1 MASHMDTSVKD
12 RAAELR
18 AHLNR
23 HSHQYYVLASP
34 TISDEEY
41 DTLFRELS
49 ALEEKHPELI
59 TPDSP
64 TLRVGSDLASD
75 FAKTPHVR
83 PVLSLANAFGREDLQ
98 AWEARNQ
105 RLAPGSVYTYVVEP
119 KFDGLTLV
127 LRYENGVLVQAA
139 TRGNGEVGDL
149 VTANARTIG
158 SVPLRIPVE
167 SGPAPP
173 EVLVVRCEVLFTKEA
188 FAALN
193 QERLEDGEPAYINA
207 RNTASGSLKQKDA
220 RLTAKRDLTAYAYDV
235 MYPDEFVP
243 ADRFERLDW
252 LHSAGFMIPPD
263 VQLLSTLDEV
273 LARVNWWADIRD
285 TLPFEIDGVVI
296 KIADNA
302 QAERLGVV
310 GKDPRGSIAFK
321 FPSKEATT
329 VLEHVEPQ
337 IGRTGRVT
345 PTAHLKPV
353 FVGGVTVSNAT
364 LHNYDQIEQLDLRTG
379 DTITIKRSGDVIPYV
394 VGPLKELRSGDEIP
408 IVPPTQC
415 PISGDLLIRKKDGI
429 DLFCPNPQCSER
441 MLRRVMFFA
450 SKEGLDIEGLGS
462 NTVHA
467 LITSGLIK
475 DEADL
480 YTLKKEELLKLEG
493 FAEKKAVELLASID
507 RARNRS
513 PEKLLAALGINGV
526 GAVTARLLLSR
537 FSIDE
542 LMAMAEKILSINREA
557 ASSLL
562 EEHTPLSTLLLH
574 KVHLKDPVAASLKQ
588 LETVDEKLT
597 TSLGELLTTVK
608 PLLELDGIGP
618 TMVEELFGWFKEDAN
633 RELII
638 KLQNVGVS
646 FERQSLGTKSQL
658 LQGKTFVITGALEGF
673 TRSQAKARI
682 EANGGKVTG
691 SVSRKTDYLLAGEKA
706 GSKLTKA
713 QKLGVPVLGM
723 AEWEKLLNS
732 D

>member
-1 MASHMDTSVKD
+1 MASHMGTSIAD

-18 AHLNR
+18 THLNR
-23 HSHQYYVLASP
+23 HSYQYYVLASP
-34 TISDEEY
+34 TITDAEY
-41 DTLFRELS
+41 DALFQELS
-49 ALEEKHPELI
+49 ALEAKHPELI

-83 PVLSLANAFGREDLQ
+83 PVLSLANAFSGEDLQ
-98 AWEARNQ
+98 AWEARNHK
-105 RLAPGSVYTYVVEP
+105 LVPNAVFAYVVEP

-127 LRYENGVLVQAA
+127 LRYENGILAQAA
-139 TRGNGEVGDL
+139 TRGNGEIGDL

-173 EVLVVRCEVLFTKEA
+173 EVLIVRCEVLFTKEA

-193 QERLEDGEPAYINA
+193 RERVENGEPAYINA

-220 RLTAKRDLTAYAYDV
+220 RLTAKRDLSAYAYDV
-235 MYPDEFVP
+235 MFPDEFVP
-243 ADRFERLDW
+243 KDRFERLDW
-252 LHSAGFMIPPD
+252 LHRAGFMIPPD

-273 LARVNWWADIRD
+273 MARVNWWADVRD
-285 TLPFEIDGVVI
+285 TLSFEIDGVVI
-296 KIADNA
+296 KIADNV
-302 QAERLGVV
+302 QAEWLGVV

-337 IGRTGRVT
+337 IGRTGRIT

-364 LHNYDQIEQLDLRTG
+364 LHNYDQVEQLDLRTG

-394 VGPLKELRSGDEIP
+394 VGPLIELRSGDEIP

-415 PISGDLLIRKKDGI
+415 PVSGDLLIRKKDGV

-441 MLRRVMFFA
+441 ILRRVMFFA
-450 SKEGLDIEGLGS
+450 SKEGLDIDGLGS
-462 NTVHA
+462 STVRV

-507 RARNRS
+507 RARNRT

-537 FSIDE
+537 FSIEE
-542 LMAMAEKILSINREA
+542 LMAMAEKIIGINREVETG
-557 ASSLL
+557 LL
-562 EEHTPLSTLLLH
+562 QGHAPLSTLLLQN
-574 KVHLKDPVAASLKQ
+574 VHLKDPVAASLKR
-588 LETVDEKLT
+588 LNTDDEKLAAL
-597 TSLGELLTTVK
+597 LGELLTTVK
-608 PLLELDGIGP
+608 LLLELDGIGP
-618 TMVEELFGWFKEDAN
+618 TMVEELFGWFKEDTN
-633 RELII
+633 RGLIV
-638 KLQNVGVS
+638 KLQNAGVS
-646 FERQSLGTKSQL
+646 FERQSSRTNTQL
-658 LQGKTFVITGALEGF
+658 LQGRNFVITGTLEGL
-673 TRSQAKARI
+673 TRSQARARI

-713 QKLGVPVLGM
+713 RKLGVTVLGM
-723 AEWEKLLNS
+723 AEFEKLLYS

>member
-1 MASHMDTSVKD
+1 MASHMGTSIAD

-18 AHLNR
+18 THLNR
-23 HSHQYYVLASP
+23 HSHQYYVLARP
-34 TISDEEY
+34 TITDAEY
-41 DTLFRELS
+41 DALFQELS
-49 ALEEKHPELI
+49 ALEAKHPELI
-59 TPDSP
+59 SPDSP

-83 PVLSLANAFGREDLQ
+83 PVLSLANAFSGEDLR
-98 AWEARNQ
+98 AWEARNHK
-105 RLAPGSVYTYVVEP
+105 LVPDAVFAYVVEP

-127 LRYENGVLVQAA
+127 LRYENGILAQAA
-139 TRGNGEVGDL
+139 TRGNGEIGDL

-193 QERLEDGEPAYINA
+193 RERVENGEPAYINA

-220 RLTAKRDLTAYAYDV
+220 RLTAKRDLSAYAYDV
-235 MYPDEFVP
+235 MFPDEFVP
-243 ADRFERLDW
+243 KDRFERLDW
-252 LHSAGFMIPPD
+252 LHRAGFMIPPD

-273 LARVNWWADIRD
+273 MARVNWWADIRD
-285 TLPFEIDGVVI
+285 TLPFEIDGVVV

-302 QAERLGVV
+302 QAEWLGVV

-337 IGRTGRVT
+337 IGRTGRIT

-364 LHNYDQIEQLDLRTG
+364 LHNYDQVEQLDLRTG

-394 VGPLKELRSGDEIP
+394 VGPLIELRSGDEIP
-408 IVPPTQC
+408 IVPPTKC
-415 PISGDLLIRKKDGI
+415 PVSGDLLIRKKDGV

-441 MLRRVMFFA
+441 ILRRVMFFA

-462 NTVHA
+462 STVRV

-537 FSIDE
+537 FSIEE

-557 ASSLL
+557 ETSLL
-562 EEHTPLSTLLLH
+562 QGHAPLSTLLLPN
-574 KVHLKDPVAASLKQ
+574 VHLKDPVVASLKR
-588 LETVDEKLT
+588 LNTDDEKLAAL
-597 TSLGELLTTVK
+597 LGELLTTVK

-618 TMVEELFGWFKEDAN
+618 TMAEELFGWFKEDTN
-633 RELII
+633 RELIV
-638 KLQNVGVS
+638 KLQNAGVS
-646 FERQSLGTKSQL
+646 FERQSSRTNTQL
-658 LQGKTFVITGALEGF
+658 LQGKTFVITGTLEGL
-673 TRSQAKARI
+673 TRSQARARI

-713 QKLGVPVLGM
+713 RKLGVTVLGL
-723 AEWEKLLNS
+723 AELEKLLYS

>member
-1 MASHMDTSVKD
+1 MASHMGTSIAD

-18 AHLNR
+18 THLNR
-23 HSHQYYVLASP
+23 HSYQYYVLASP
-34 TISDEEY
+34 TITDAEY
-41 DTLFRELS
+41 DALFQELS
-49 ALEEKHPELI
+49 ALEAKHPELI

-83 PVLSLANAFGREDLQ
+83 PVLSLANAFSGEDLR
-98 AWEARNQ
+98 AWEARNHK
-105 RLAPGSVYTYVVEP
+105 LVPDAVFAYVVEP

-127 LRYENGVLVQAA
+127 LRYENGILAQAA
-139 TRGNGEVGDL
+139 TRGNGEIGDL

-193 QERLEDGEPAYINA
+193 RERVENGEPAYINA

-220 RLTAKRDLTAYAYDV
+220 RLTAKRDLSAYAYDV
-235 MYPDEFVP
+235 MFPDEFVP
-243 ADRFERLDW
+243 KDRFERLDW
-252 LHSAGFMIPPD
+252 LHRAGFMIPPD

-273 LARVNWWADIRD
+273 MARVNWWADIRD
-285 TLPFEIDGVVI
+285 TLPFEIDGVVV

-302 QAERLGVV
+302 QAEWLGVV

-337 IGRTGRVT
+337 IGRTGRIT

-394 VGPLKELRSGDEIP
+394 VGPLIELRSGDEIP
-408 IVPPTQC
+408 IAPPTQC
-415 PISGDLLIRKKDGI
+415 PVSGDLLIRKKDGV

-441 MLRRVMFFA
+441 ILRRVMFFA
-450 SKEGLDIEGLGS
+450 SKEGLDIDGLGS
-462 NTVHA
+462 STVRV

-480 YTLKKEELLKLEG
+480 YTLEKEELLKLEG
-493 FAEKKAVELLASID
+493 FADKKAVELLASID

-537 FSIDE
+537 FSIEE
-542 LMAMAEKILSINREA
+542 LMAMAEKILSIDREVET
-557 ASSLL
+557 SLL
-562 EEHTPLSTLLLH
+562 QGHAPLSTLLLQN
-574 KVHLKDPVAASLKQ
+574 VHLKDPVAASLKR
-588 LETVDEKLT
+588 LNTDDEKLA
-597 TSLGELLTTVK
+597 SLLGELLTTVK
-608 PLLELDGIGP
+608 LLLELDGIGP
-618 TMVEELFGWFKEDAN
+618 TMVEELFGWFKEDTN
-633 RELII
+633 RELIV
-638 KLQNVGVS
+638 KLQNAGVS
-646 FERQSLGTKSQL
+646 FERQSSRTNTQL
-658 LQGKTFVITGALEGF
+658 LQGKTFVITGTLEGL
-673 TRSQAKARI
+673 TRSQARARI

-713 QKLGVPVLGM
+713 RKLGVTVLGL
-723 AEWEKLLNS
+723 AELEKLLYS

>member
-1 MASHMDTSVKD
+1 MASHMGTSIAD

-18 AHLNR
+18 THLNR
-23 HSHQYYVLASP
+23 HSYQYYVLASP
-34 TISDEEY
+34 TITDAEY
-41 DTLFRELS
+41 DALFQELS
-49 ALEEKHPELI
+49 ALEAKHPELI

-83 PVLSLANAFGREDLQ
+83 PVLSLANAFSGEDLR
-98 AWEARNQ
+98 AWEARNHK
-105 RLAPGSVYTYVVEP
+105 LVPDAVFAYVVEP

-127 LRYENGVLVQAA
+127 LRYENGILAQAA
-139 TRGNGEVGDL
+139 TRGNGEIGDL

-167 SGPAPP
+167 SGPVPP

-193 QERLEDGEPAYINA
+193 RERVENGEPAYINA

-220 RLTAKRDLTAYAYDV
+220 RLTAKRDLSAYAYDV
-235 MYPDEFVP
+235 MFPDAFVP
-243 ADRFERLDW
+243 KDRFERLDW
-252 LHSAGFMIPPD
+252 LHRAGFMIPPD
-263 VQLLSTLDEV
+263 VQLLSTVDDV
-273 LARVNWWADIRD
+273 MARVNWWADIRD
-285 TLPFEIDGVVI
+285 TLPFEIDGVVV
-296 KIADNA
+296 KIADNT
-302 QAERLGVV
+302 QAEWLGVV

-337 IGRTGRVT
+337 IGRTGRIT

-364 LHNYDQIEQLDLRTG
+364 LHNYDQVEQLDLRTG

-394 VGPLKELRSGDEIP
+394 VGPLIELRSGDEIP
-408 IVPPTQC
+408 IVPPTKC
-415 PISGDLLIRKKDGI
+415 PVSGDLLIRKKDGV

-441 MLRRVMFFA
+441 ILRRVMFFA

-462 NTVHA
+462 STVRV

-537 FSIDE
+537 FSIEE
-542 LMAMAEKILSINREA
+542 LMAMAEKILGINREA
-557 ASSLL
+557 ETSLL
-562 EEHTPLSTLLLH
+562 QGDAPLSTLLLPN
-574 KVHLKDPVAASLKQ
+574 VHLKDPVVASLKR
-588 LETVDEKLT
+588 LNTDDEKLAAL
-597 TSLGELLTTVK
+597 LGELLTTVK
-608 PLLELDGIGP
+608 LLLELDGIGP
-618 TMVEELFGWFKEDAN
+618 TMAEELFGWFKEDTN
-633 RELII
+633 RELIV
-638 KLQNVGVS
+638 KLQNAGVS
-646 FERQSLGTKSQL
+646 FERQSSRTNTQL
-658 LQGKTFVITGALEGF
+658 LQGKTFVITGTLEGL
-673 TRSQAKARI
+673 TRSQARARI

-713 QKLGVPVLGM
+713 RKLGVTVLGL
-723 AEWEKLLNS
+723 AELEKLLYS

>member
-1 MASHMDTSVKD
+1 MDTSIID

-34 TISDEEY
+34 TITDAEY
-41 DTLFRELS
+41 DALFQELS
-49 ALEEKHPELI
+49 ALEEKYPELI

-83 PVLSLANAFGREDLQ
+83 PVLSLANAFSREDLH
-98 AWEARNQ
+98 AWEARNHK
-105 RLAPGSVYTYVVEP
+105 LVPGSVFAYVVEP

-127 LRYENGVLVQAA
+127 LHYENGVLAQAA

-167 SGPAPP
+167 SGPTPP

-193 QERLEDGEPAYINA
+193 QERVEDGEPAYINA

-235 MYPDEFVP
+235 MFPDEFVP
-243 ADRFERLDW
+243 GDRFERLDW
-252 LHSAGFMIPPD
+252 LHCAGFMIPPD

-273 LARVNWWADIRD
+273 VARVNWWADIRD

-302 QAERLGVV
+302 QAKRLGVV

-329 VLEHVEPQ
+329 VLEHVKPQ
-337 IGRTGRVT
+337 IGRTGRIT

-353 FVGGVTVSNAT
+353 FVGGVTVSHAT

-394 VGPLKELRSGDEIP
+394 VGPLVELRSGDETP

-415 PISGDLLIRKKDGI
+415 QVCDDLLTRKKDGV

-441 MLRRVMFFA
+441 VLRRVMFFA
-450 SKEGLDIEGLGS
+450 SKEGLDIEGLGLS
-462 NTVHA
+462 TVHA

-480 YTLKKEELLKLEG
+480 YTLEKEELLKLEG

-537 FSIDE
+537 FSIEE
-542 LMAMAEKILSINREA
+542 LMALAEDILSVDSE

-562 EEHTPLSTLLLH
+562 TEQASLSTLLLH
-574 KVHLKDPVAASLKQ
+574 KVHLKDPVVATLKR
-588 LETVDEKLT
+588 LNTDDEKLA
-597 TSLGELLTTVK
+597 TSLGELLATMK

-638 KLQNVGVS
+638 KLQDAGVS
-646 FERQSLGTKSQL
+646 FERQSLRTNSQL
-658 LQGKTFVITGALEGF
+658 LQGKTFVITGTLEGI

-706 GSKLTKA
+706 GNKLTKA
-713 QKLGVPVLGM
+713 RKLGVTVVGM

>member
-1 MASHMDTSVKD
+1 M
-12 RAAELR
+12 RGLR
-18 AHLNR
+18 L
-23 HSHQYYVLASP
+23 
-34 TISDEEY
+34 
-41 DTLFRELS
+41 
-49 ALEEKHPELI
+49 
-59 TPDSP
+59 
-64 TLRVGSDLASD
+64 
-75 FAKTPHVR
+75 
-83 PVLSLANAFGREDLQ
+83 
-98 AWEARNQ
+98 
-105 RLAPGSVYTYVVEP
+105 
-119 KFDGLTLV
+119 
-127 LRYENGVLVQAA
+127 
-139 TRGNGEVGDL
+139 
-149 VTANARTIG
+149 
-158 SVPLRIPVE
+158 
-167 SGPAPP
+167 
-173 EVLVVRCEVLFTKEA
+173 
-188 FAALN
+188 
-193 QERLEDGEPAYINA
+193 
-207 RNTASGSLKQKDA
+207 
-220 RLTAKRDLTAYAYDV
+220 KRDLTAYAYDV

-296 KIADNA
+296 KIADNE

-337 IGRTGRVT
+337 IGRTGRIT

-394 VGPLKELRSGDEIP
+394 VGPLKELRSGEEIP

-415 PISGDLLIRKKDGI
+415 PISGDLLIRKKDGV

-480 YTLKKEELLKLEG
+480 YTLEKEELLKLEG

-507 RARNRS
+507 RARTRS

-526 GAVTARLLLSR
+526 GAVTARLLLGR
-537 FSIDE
+537 FSIEE

-588 LETVDEKLT
+588 LETDDEKLA

-638 KLQNVGVS
+638 KLQDVGVS
-646 FERQSLGTKSQL
+646 FERQSSRMKSQ
-658 LQGKTFVITGALEGF
+658 FA
-673 TRSQAKARI
+673 AR
-682 EANGGKVTG
+682 
-691 SVSRKTDYLLAGEKA
+691 
-706 GSKLTKA
+706 
-713 QKLGVPVLGM
+713 QKPLSLPVLWKDLLVLRQRPGLRPM
-723 AEWEKLLNS
+723 VERLQAVLAERQITFWPGRRLVVSLRRRRN
-732 D
+732 

>member
-1 MASHMDTSVKD
+1 MDTSIRD
-12 RAAELR
+12 RASWLR

-34 TISDEEY
+34 TITDAEY
-41 DTLFRELS
+41 DALFQELS
-49 ALEEKHPELI
+49 ALEGKHPDLI

-83 PVLSLANAFGREDLQ
+83 PVLSLANAFSREDLQ
-98 AWEARNQ
+98 AWEARNHK
-105 RLAPGSVYTYVVEP
+105 LVPGSVFAYVVEP

-127 LRYENGVLVQAA
+127 LRYENGVLAQAA

-167 SGPAPP
+167 NGPTPP

-193 QERLEDGEPAYINA
+193 RERVEDGEPAYINA

-220 RLTAKRDLTAYAYDV
+220 RLTAKRDLTAFAYDV
-235 MYPDEFVP
+235 MFPDEFVP
-243 ADRFERLDW
+243 VDRFERLDW
-252 LHSAGFMIPPD
+252 LHGSGFMIPPD

-273 LARVNWWADIRD
+273 MARVNWWADIRD

-337 IGRTGRVT
+337 IGRTGRIT

-379 DTITIKRSGDVIPYV
+379 DTIRIKRSGDVIPYV
-394 VGPLKELRSGDEIP
+394 VGPLVELRSGDETP
-408 IVPPTQC
+408 IFPPTQC
-415 PISGDLLIRKKDGI
+415 PACDDLLTRKKDGV

-441 MLRRVMFFA
+441 VLRRVMFFA

-462 NTVHA
+462 STVHA
-467 LITSGLIK
+467 LISSGLIK

-480 YTLKKEELLKLEG
+480 YSLEKEELLKLEG

-537 FSIDE
+537 FSIEE
-542 LMAMAEKILSINREA
+542 LMATAENILGIDSEA
-557 ASSLL
+557 ASLL
-562 EEHTPLSTLLLH
+562 EEHTSLLTLLLH
-574 KVHLKDPVAASLKQ
+574 KVHLKDPVAASMKELS
-588 LETVDEKLT
+588 TDDEKLT
-597 TSLGELLTTVK
+597 TSLGELLTTMK

-638 KLQNVGVS
+638 KLRDAGVS
-646 FERQSLGTKSQL
+646 FERQSSRSNSQL
-658 LQGKTFVITGALEGF
+658 LQGQTFVITGTLEGF
-673 TRSQAKARI
+673 TRSQARARI

-691 SVSRKTDYLLAGEKA
+691 SVSSKTDYLLAGEKA

-713 QKLGVPVLGM
+713 RKLGVTVLGM

>member
-1 MASHMDTSVKD
+1 MASHMDTSIRD
-12 RAAELR
+12 RASWLR

-34 TISDEEY
+34 TITDAEY
-41 DTLFRELS
+41 DALFQELS
-49 ALEEKHPELI
+49 ALEGKHPDLI

-83 PVLSLANAFGREDLQ
+83 PVLSLANAFSREDLQ
-98 AWEARNQ
+98 AWEARNHK
-105 RLAPGSVYTYVVEP
+105 LVPGSVFAYVVEP

-127 LRYENGVLVQAA
+127 LRYENGVLAQAA

-167 SGPAPP
+167 NGPTPP

-193 QERLEDGEPAYINA
+193 RERVEDGEPAYINA

-220 RLTAKRDLTAYAYDV
+220 RLTAKRDLTAFAYDV
-235 MYPDEFVP
+235 MFPDEFVP
-243 ADRFERLDW
+243 VDRFERLDW
-252 LHSAGFMIPPD
+252 LHGSGFMIPPD

-273 LARVNWWADIRD
+273 MARVNWWADIRD

-337 IGRTGRVT
+337 IGRTGRIT

-379 DTITIKRSGDVIPYV
+379 DTIRIKRSGDVIPYV
-394 VGPLKELRSGDEIP
+394 VGPLVELRSGDETP
-408 IVPPTQC
+408 IFPPTQC
-415 PISGDLLIRKKDGI
+415 PACDDLLTRKKDGV

-441 MLRRVMFFA
+441 VLRRVMFFA

-462 NTVHA
+462 STVHA
-467 LITSGLIK
+467 LISSGLIK

-480 YTLKKEELLKLEG
+480 YSLEKEELLKLEG

-537 FSIDE
+537 FSIEE
-542 LMAMAEKILSINREA
+542 LMATAENILGIDSEA
-557 ASSLL
+557 ASLL
-562 EEHTPLSTLLLH
+562 EEHTSLFTLLLH
-574 KVHLKDPVAASLKQ
+574 KVHLKDPVAASMKELS
-588 LETVDEKLT
+588 TDDEKLT
-597 TSLGELLTTVK
+597 TSLGELLTTMK

-638 KLQNVGVS
+638 KLRDAGVS
-646 FERQSLGTKSQL
+646 FERQSSRSNSQL
-658 LQGKTFVITGALEGF
+658 LQGQTFVITGTLEGF
-673 TRSQAKARI
+673 TRSQARARI

-691 SVSRKTDYLLAGEKA
+691 SVSSKTDYLLAGEKA

-713 QKLGVPVLGM
+713 RKLGVTVLGM

>member
-1 MASHMDTSVKD
+1 MASHMDTSIRD
-12 RAAELR
+12 RASELR

-23 HSHQYYVLASP
+23 YSHQYYVLASP
-34 TISDEEY
+34 TITDAEY
-41 DTLFRELS
+41 DALFQELS
-49 ALEEKHPELI
+49 DLEERHPELI

-83 PVLSLANAFGREDLQ
+83 PVLSLANAFSGEDLQ
-98 AWEARNQ
+98 AWEARNHK
-105 RLAPGSVYTYVVEP
+105 LVPGSVFTYVVEP

-127 LRYENGVLVQAA
+127 LRYENGVLAQAA

-158 SVPLRIPVE
+158 TVPLRIPVDN
-167 SGPAPP
+167 GPTPP

-193 QERLEDGEPAYINA
+193 RERVEDGEPEYINA

-220 RLTAKRDLTAYAYDV
+220 RLTAKRDLTAFAYDV
-235 MYPDEFVP
+235 MFPDEFVP

-252 LHSAGFMIPPD
+252 LQSAGFMIPPD
-263 VQLLSTLDEV
+263 VRLLSTLDEV
-273 LARVNWWADIRD
+273 AARVNWWADIRD

-296 KIADNA
+296 KIADNS

-337 IGRTGRVT
+337 IGRTGRIT

-353 FVGGVTVSNAT
+353 FVGGVTVSHAT

-394 VGPLKELRSGDEIP
+394 VGPVVELRAGDETP

-415 PISGDLLIRKKDGI
+415 PVCDELLTRKKDGV

-441 MLRRVMFFA
+441 VLRRVMFFA

-462 NTVHA
+462 STVHA
-467 LITSGLIK
+467 LITSGLIN

-480 YTLKKEELLKLEG
+480 YTLEKEELLKLEG

-507 RARNRS
+507 RARDRS

-537 FSIDE
+537 FSVE
-542 LMAMAEKILSINREA
+542 GLMAIAEKILSIDSEA
-557 ASSLL
+557 ASLL
-562 EEHTPLSTLLLH
+562 KEQTPLSTLLLH
-574 KVHLKDPVAASLKQ
+574 KVHLKDPVVATLKR
-588 LETVDEKLT
+588 LNTDKEKLA
-597 TSLGELLTTVK
+597 TSLGELLTTIK

-638 KLQNVGVS
+638 KLQDAGVS
-646 FERQSLGTKSQL
+646 FERQSSRSNSQL
-658 LQGKTFVITGALEGF
+658 LQGKTFVITGTLEGF
-673 TRSQAKARI
+673 TRSQARARI

-691 SVSRKTDYLLAGEKA
+691 SVSSKTDYLLAGEKA

-713 QKLGVPVLGM
+713 RKLGVTVLGL

>member
-1 MASHMDTSVKD
+1 MDTSIID

-34 TISDEEY
+34 IITDAEY
-41 DTLFRELS
+41 DALFQELS
-49 ALEEKHPELI
+49 TLEEKHPELI

-83 PVLSLANAFGREDLQ
+83 PVLSLANAFNSEDLR
-98 AWEARNQ
+98 AWEVRNHK
-105 RLAPGSVYTYVVEP
+105 LVPGSVFTYVVEP

-167 SGPAPP
+167 NGPTPP

-193 QERLEDGEPAYINA
+193 RERVEDGEPAYINA

-235 MYPDEFVP
+235 MFPDEFVP
-243 ADRFERLDW
+243 GDRFKRLDW

-273 LARVNWWADIRD
+273 VARVDWWADIRD

-337 IGRTGRVT
+337 IGRTGRIT

-394 VGPLKELRSGDEIP
+394 VGPLMELRSGDETP

-415 PISGDLLIRKKDGI
+415 PVCDDLLTRKKDGV

-441 MLRRVMFFA
+441 ILRRVMFFA
-450 SKEGLDIEGLGS
+450 SKEGVDIEGLGS
-462 NTVHA
+462 STVHA

-480 YTLKKEELLKLEG
+480 YTLKKEELLELEG

-537 FSIDE
+537 FSIEE

-557 ASSLL
+557 APILL
-562 EEHTPLSTLLLH
+562 KEPTPLSTLLLH
-574 KVHLKDPVAASLKQ
+574 KVHLKDPVAASLKRLNKDDEQ
-588 LETVDEKLT
+588 LA
-597 TSLGELLTTVK
+597 TSLDELLTTMK

-618 TMVEELFGWFKEDAN
+618 TMVEELLGWFKEDAN

-638 KLQNVGVS
+638 KLQDAGVS
-646 FERQSLGTKSQL
+646 FERQSSRSNSQL
-658 LQGKTFVITGALEGF
+658 LQGKTFVITGTLEGF
-673 TRSQAKARI
+673 TRSQARDRI

-691 SVSRKTDYLLAGEKA
+691 SVSSKTDYLLAGEKA

-713 QKLGVPVLGM
+713 QKLGVTVLGM
-723 AEWEKLLNS
+723 EEWEKLLNS